1 MSNEKRYVVTYETY
15 LYARND
21 YMARRK
27 AHQLNDT
34 INKERD
40 FQHSDVKDIVEQ
52 PFGKMGNRE
61 LGDISKPSDKS
72 KDAPLPF

>member
-1 MSNEKRYVVTYETY
+1 MAGNRYVVTYETY
-15 LYARND
+15 LYAEND

-27 AHQLNDT
+27 AHKLNDT

-40 FQHSDVKDIVEQ
+40 FQHSDVQDIVEQ
-52 PFGKMGNRE
+52 PFGKMGNRK
-61 LGDISKPSDKS
+61 LDDISKPSDKS